1 MKRLTIIILF
11 LTTVIYANINAIVSI
26 LPEQTFLKAIGGN
39 KVNISLMVQM
49 GSSPHTYEPKPSQM
63 VDINKADIYFTIGV
77 EFEKVWLPKFINQN
91 KDMIIADISQNILKT
106 EDPHIWV
113 SPSNVKQ
120 IVTNIYNS
128 LVLIDKT
135 NQSYYKDNLDK
146 YLQKINNLD
155 LEIKDILKNTPK
167 DSYFMVFHP
176 AWGHFAKEY
185 NLIQLAIEID
195 GKQPKP
201 KDIIKII
208 KQAKQHN
215 VNAIFTAPEF
225 SSKVALQIA
234 KEIDIKVIKISSLNP
249 NWSENLLKLAKGVMV
264 DSK

>member
-1 MKRLTIIILF
+1 MKRLAIIIIF

-26 LPEQTFLKAIGGN
+26 LPQQTFLRAIGGD
-39 KVNISLMVQM
+39 KVDISLMVQM

-63 VDINKADIYFTIGV
+63 VDISKADIYFTIGV
-77 EFEKVWLPKFINQN
+77 EFEKVWLPKFVNQN
-91 KDMIIADISQNILKT
+91 KDMIIADISQNIVKT
-106 EDPHIWV
+106 KDDPHIWV

-120 IVTNIYNS
+120 IVTNIYNQLIS
-128 LVLIDKT
+128 IDKI

-146 YLQKINNLD
+146 YLQKIDNLD
-155 LEIKDILKNTPK
+155 IEIKDILKNTPK

-176 AWGHFAKEY
+176 AWGYFAKEY

-208 KQAKQHN
+208 KQAKQYN
-215 VNAIFTAPEF
+215 IKTIFTAPEF
-225 SSKVALQIA
+225 SPKVALQIA
-234 KEIDIKVIKISSLNP
+234 KEIDIKVIKISPLNP
-249 NWSENLLKLAKGVMV
+249 NWSDNLLKLAKGI
-264 DSK
+264 K